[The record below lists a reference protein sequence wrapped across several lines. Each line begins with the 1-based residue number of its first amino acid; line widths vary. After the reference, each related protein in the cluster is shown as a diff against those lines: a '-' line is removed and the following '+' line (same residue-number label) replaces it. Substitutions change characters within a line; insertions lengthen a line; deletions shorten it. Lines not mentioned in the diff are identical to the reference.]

1 MENDIFSLDENGN
14 LIMTTW
20 VDYEFAENEDAYDEI
35 AAYIDEL
42 SIISGFERVHQG
54 EGIFSDWDN
63 YAKKGLYA
71 YDNYDGETPTLISK
85 PITPIIVDNIPSD
98 IVKLLKLF

>member
-14 LIMTTW
+14 LIVTTC
-20 VDYEFAENEDAYDEI
+20 VDYEFDNNEDAYDEI
-35 AAYIDEL
+35 GAYIDEL
-42 SIISGFERVHQG
+42 PEVSDYERVYQG

-71 YDNYDGETPTLISK
+71 YDNYDGETPSLISK
-85 PITPIIVDNIPSD
+85 PINPITVEDIPEN
-98 IVKLLKLF
+98 IVKLLRLF